1 MDINNLETFKGLI
14 NKFDIDDSKRLRA
27 SSIYLFLEEA
37 TCFVSSLLNKKIDLN
52 FDKKLKDDYSG
63 LIFKEYKTVYILTD
77 LKQLKD
83 NFQITHKL
91 YLALSNSDSKDQLVV
106 IKKIIVNGTNLE
118 SIYKNKPVIETN
130 IFSAFKGLVKKEDCD
145 QMSHM
150 NVQYYFGKHSDAIKI
165 LFNKISNKI
174 SSNLKYQIVNERCI
188 FSKEVS
194 LGHALEFVFNIK
206 KIDKDNLVLLT
217 KVFCIDNKN
226 VSAYFE
232 TNISLIIDDKVKT
245 AINEIFS
252 LKSSTYLNEL
262 EFKDLRSL
270 SDERP
275 SNKQSKNAFVSC
287 KKAVNT
293 WDLDYE
299 LMGSN
304 QFKIG
309 CVSDAATHLFTY
321 CGADYNWRTK
331 YNIGSAALD
340 YSVRYYKKAPLGMAV
355 TMYTNFTK
363 IGNKSLKFIHHM
375 VDDASGDVIM
385 DIEIVAVLF
394 DLKKRKAMEV
404 PDNFRNRASTLLL
417 DNQN

>member
-14 NKFDIDDSKRLRA
+14 NKFDLNQENQLKV
-27 SSIYLFLEEA
+27 SSIYKFFEEA
-37 TCFVSSLLNKKIDLN
+37 TGFTSSLLNKKIDFN
-52 FDKKLKDDYSG
+52 FEKILKKDYPYLKYQ
-63 LIFKEYKTVYILTD
+63 EYQTIYILTD
-77 LKQLKD
+77 LTQRKD
-83 NFQITHKL
+83 NIEITHKL
-91 YLALSNSDSKDQLVV
+91 YITNSNNLSKDLSISFNKNILQN
-106 IKKIIVNGTNLE
+106 INLE
-118 SIYKNKPVIETN
+118 NISITKPVIN
-130 IFSAFKGLVKKEDCD
+130 NDIFSAFKGLVKKEECD
-145 QMSHM
+145 QMDHM

-165 LFNKISNKI
+165 LFNKISSKI
-174 SSNLKYQIVNERCI
+174 FDQLNYRIVNERCI
-188 FSKEVS
+188 FSKEVN
-194 LGHALEFVFNIK
+194 LDCALEFVLNIK

-217 KVFCIDNKN
+217 KVFCIDNRN

-232 TNISLIIDDKVKT
+232 TNISLIVDEKVK
-245 AINEIFS
+245 AIINEIFS
-252 LKSSTYLNEL
+252 KKSFTYLNEL
-262 EFKDLRSL
+262 QFNDLRSL

-275 SNKQSKNAFVSC
+275 STKQSKNAFLSC

-293 WDLDYE
+293 WDLDYDAK
-299 LMGSN
+299 GSN

-340 YSVRYYKKAPLGMAV
+340 YSVRYFKKAPLGMAV

-375 VDDASGDVIM
+375 VDDASGDIIM

-394 DLKKRKAMEV
+394 DLEKRKAMIV
-404 PDNFRNRASTLLL
+404 PDDFRNKASKLLI
-417 DNQN
+417 NN